1 MQPTGNPEI
10 DRYMAKVTEQLQE
23 FGGLQQ
29 RLATMS
35 GEGFAAKDL
44 IRVEVGPSGNLKA
57 VEINPRAMRLG
68 SEALAEAIMEAA
80 AAAISQV
87 TEKINEA
94 MEPFLGANNGLG
106 AKVTGDLAQAIPDIT
121 GMASAL
127 VNVFSTERAPCIS
140 RALTGR
146 FRRLALSSADRTSET
161 WPFPA
166 SRNRPMRPRSSARLM
181 VDGR

>member
-80 AAAISQV
+80 AAAVSQV

-106 AKVTGDLAQAIPDIT
+106 AKVTGDLAQAIPDIA
-121 GMASAL
+121 GMA
-127 VNVFSTERAPCIS
+127 APA
-140 RALTGR
+140 R
-146 FRRLALSSADRTSET
+146 SADPVNEALRQLQRMAGET
-161 WPFPA
+161 
-166 SRNRPMRPRSSARLM
+166 RR
-181 VDGR
+181 